1 MLNLFYISKVNVQAI
16 TMNAA
21 QILTVSSPPLSAKAH
36 EKEPEAGWH
45 LSDGPLKSGHGVR
58 QQLVHNT
65 SEDLCL
71 CVCSD

>member
-16 TMNAA
+16 TMTAA
-21 QILTVSSPPLSAKAH
+21 QILTVCSPPLSAKAH